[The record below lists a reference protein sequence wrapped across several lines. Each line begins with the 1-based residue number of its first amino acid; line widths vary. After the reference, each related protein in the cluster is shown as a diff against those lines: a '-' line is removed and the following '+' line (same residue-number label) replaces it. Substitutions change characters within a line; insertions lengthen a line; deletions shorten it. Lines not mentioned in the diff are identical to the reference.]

1 MNNIKALQLLDNGKI
16 EELKAM
22 SQDEI
27 YTDSLKKKPGIK
39 KRYIAMKKYFSYHQ
53 SAREC
58 LQKPCKIT
66 FEGKECKCF
75 TNSWSLAL
83 TNEPTGEIELFDES
97 NGKYPDV
104 TRLLRFDGIK
114 KKIDFGKVIAKA
126 KSKGYKLTKTEVN
139 STFKYLMLYDDTYY
153 KIGLTDA
160 TFSIIDN
167 GEEAM
172 TYHTYGEKQPLTIQT
187 DIRFCVI
194 MPVYMHD
201 GEPGEDKIII
211 EVE

>member
-1 MNNIKALQLLDNGKI
+1 ML
-16 EELKAM
+16 
-22 SQDEI
+22 QDEI
-27 YTDSLKKKPGIK
+27 YTDSLKKKPGVK
-39 KRYIAMKKYFSYHQ
+39 KRYTAMKKYFSYHQ

-66 FEGKECKCF
+66 FEGKEYTCF
-75 TNSWSLAL
+75 TNSWSLAS
-83 TNEPTGEIELFDES
+83 TNEPT
-97 NGKYPDV
+97 GKYPDV

-172 TYHTYGEKQPLTIQT
+172 TYHPYGEKQPLTIQT
-187 DIRFCVI
+187 DIGFCVI